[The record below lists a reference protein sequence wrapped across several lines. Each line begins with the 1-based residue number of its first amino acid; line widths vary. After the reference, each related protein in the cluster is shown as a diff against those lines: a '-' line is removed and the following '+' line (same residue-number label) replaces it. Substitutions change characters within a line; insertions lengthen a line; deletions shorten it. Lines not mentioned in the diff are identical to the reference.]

1 MLYVALEGQIRVK
14 KVKVRVGNWQGWHS
28 AAGRR
33 VKIWEA
39 GQIKNFPKEVIEIY
53 IVK

>member
-1 MLYVALEGQIRVK
+1 VNQ
-14 KVKVRVGNWQGWHS
+14 VKVRVKKNQGWHP
-28 AAGRR
+28 AAGRG